1 MVLGGKGFDVDLP
14 DIDIDLIPDVEDLK
28 DVLDSVT
35 PKIEDFGVQVVKAIE
50 NAFGYVREQVRGKEP
65 DIIASITAGSLVI
78 LAVVMMY
85 NQAKKGF

>member
-14 DIDIDLIPDVEDLK
+14 DFDIDFIPDAQDLK
-28 DVLDSVT
+28 DVIDSVT

-50 NAFGYVREQVRGKEP
+50 NAFVYVREQIRGKEP
-65 DIIASITAGSLVI
+65 DIIASITAGSLVV
-78 LAVVMMY
+78 LAGVMMY